1 MRDESL
7 LERLT
12 QIWGVAGYENAVR
25 DAIRTEVKPYADEI
39 REDAV
44 GNLIVLKKGTGEHR
58 KKIMYAAH
66 MDQIGFMVKTIED
79 NGLLRICN
87 MGWNWA
93 GSAYNERVIFRNGT
107 VGVVGCYGPIEEAGN
122 KIEKLFIDI
131 GELRAL
137 HFDLL

>member
-79 NGLLRICN
+79 NGLLSI
-87 MGWNWA
+87 
-93 GSAYNERVIFRNGT
+93 
-107 VGVVGCYGPIEEAGN
+107 
-122 KIEKLFIDI
+122 
-131 GELRAL
+131 
-137 HFDLL
+137 